1 MITYGF
7 SQQGK
12 SHIQKGVVCQDS
24 HQIEI
29 LKNGWRILIIAD
41 GVGSAKHSEDGSRLA
56 SETVADFCKKNI
68 QSAMTGE
75 QILEVLK
82 NAYQI
87 AFRQIELFCQE
98 INGKIE
104 DYDTTLT
111 TVIYTGTMVYY
122 GHAGDGGVI
131 VKYDNGCYEMITVPQ
146 KGMDGISV
154 RPLRAGAESWDFGIV
169 DKGIAAVLLATDG
182 MLDTL
187 LPPLLN
193 LSQLEF
199 NPMIQNEKKMNVYI
213 TLAEFLM
220 NADSVYNNL
229 AIKNPDKFL
238 ENFMSGNST
247 NEQFNHCLKN
257 AYSKL
262 LGDGY
267 ANAVIKTVEQY
278 NYTTW
283 KVGSV
288 TDDRTIVC
296 AINNQMPIH
305 CQSPKYYAEPDW
317 KILQS
322 QYDRMAYPSLS
333 TDDTVPP
340 IGEDYIRVQLDKST
354 PEIRTENENHMEKL
368 SDDELELVVIKKK
381 LLENANPPRTTAPVR
396 SRESA
401 VRAYEKPKGRRKKI
415 NILCVIIGVIVC
427 GFAVIGMVTVGKGIH
442 KKFDTSGKLSAD
454 SQSDAEEAPY
464 DSKEDNGEE
473 KSTKDETTEDVE
485 NSSEDD
491 QDEEDRVYLM
501 VDGEKYKLPG
511 SDNPAYTMT
520 HSLASVEESFEQPSQ
535 ENDTSRSMSENTDN
549 DMEQSDFQEEPSSEG
564 IGIWWKGKCIAEL
577 GGTTDVLKELSKN
590 NNELSEAESSDDQ
603 TGESDNEVAV
613 KELPGEDGYSYKLT
627 QKDVEIK
634 IYTAGKDGKIIK
646 IEIRK
651 NTENANENTTET
663 NNTEENT
670 TEDSTTENNTTDEN
684 AQRGPFATEDDN
696 TVGVGAGPGN
706 YAN

>member
-169 DKGIAAVLLATDG
+169 DKRIAAVLLATDG

-333 TDDTVPP
+333 TDDTIPP

-368 SDDELELVVIKKK
+368 SDDELEPVVIKKK
-381 LLENANPPRTTAPVR
+381 SLENSNPPRTTAPVR

-401 VRAYEKPKGRRKKI
+401 VRAYEKPKGRGKKI
-415 NILCVIIGVIVC
+415 NILRVIIGVIVC

-491 QDEEDRVYLM
+491 QDEEGRVYLM
-501 VDGEKYKLPG
+501 VDGEKYKLPE

-520 HSLASVEESFEQPSQ
+520 YSQAPVEESFEPSSQ

-564 IGIWWKGKCIAEL
+564 IGIWWKGTCIAEL
-577 GGTTDVLKELSKN
+577 GGTTDELEN
-590 NNELSEAESSDDQ
+590 LSQNSSDGLHDTESSDDQ
-603 TGESDNEVAV
+603 TVGLDNEVV
-613 KELPGEDGYSYKLT
+613 VEKPLGEDGYSYKLT

-634 IYTAGKDGKIIK
+634 IYTDGKDGKIIK

-651 NTENANENTTET
+651 NSENANENNTET
-663 NNTEENT
+663 NNTEAPT

-684 AQRGPFATEDDN
+684 AQRGNDTADN
-696 TVGVGAGPGN
+696 SPAEGRSLRN
-706 YAN
+706 CAN